1 MSSTDDWLQ
10 NGLPVYS
17 GGKDRSTARRL
28 IDRLGGPRGIKTAYQ
43 NNPDGTITRV
53 QLRGTQPPEVSQ
65 PVVVAAVPT
74 NEGLWVDIVS
84 GATKYTELPAWFC
97 PTKNAYTYALHGQG
111 YVVPDQFNKTDIFD
125 SRVNLNIATEYTGLM
140 AKLVQLV
147 RGYQVNAPETMQFSF
162 SYNSAWMETHGIST
176 DALGGLW

>member
-28 IDRLGGPRGIKTAYQ
+28 IDRLGGPHGIKTAYQ

-53 QLRGTQPPEVSQ
+53 QLRGTQPPEVSRS
-65 PVVVAAVPT
+65 VAVAVPA
-74 NEGLWVDIVS
+74 NEGLWIDIVS

-97 PTKNAYTYALHGQG
+97 PTKNAYTYARHGQG
-111 YVVPDQFNKTDIFD
+111 YVVPDQFNTTDIFD
-125 SRVNLNIATEYTGLM
+125 SRVNLRIATRYTGLM
-140 AKLVQLV
+140 AKLAQLV
-147 RGYQVNAPETMQFSF
+147 LGYQVNAPETMQFSF
-162 SYNSAWMETHGIST
+162 SYTSSWMKT
-176 DALGGLW
+176 